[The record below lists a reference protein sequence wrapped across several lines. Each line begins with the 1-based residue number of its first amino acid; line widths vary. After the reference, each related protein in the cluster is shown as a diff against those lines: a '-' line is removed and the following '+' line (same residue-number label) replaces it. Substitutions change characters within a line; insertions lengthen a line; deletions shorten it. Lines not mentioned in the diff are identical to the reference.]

1 MGILTIYLINCSV
14 EHFSQLAVTKSLF
27 HKTSEIHIILKKFT
41 QYAIFLSLSI
51 LVLLQLFVYNHL
63 KVLGASSIF
72 IFKEDNFYV
81 ILKRNGSWHVIAS
94 KRDADG
100 DFLFG
105 THELVDPSKQK

>member
-14 EHFSQLAVTKSLF
+14 EHFSQLSCDQKLISQNWRDTYN
-27 HKTSEIHIILKKFT
+27 FT
-41 QYAIFLSLSI
+41 QYNIFLSLSI
-51 LVLLQLFVYNHL
+51 LVWLQLFVYNHL
-63 KVLGASSIF
+63 KLLGASSIF
-72 IFKEDNFYV
+72 IFNIYV
-81 ILKRNGSWHVIAS
+81 ILKRNESRHVIAS

>member
-14 EHFSQLAVTKSLF
+14 DSIVTKSLF
-27 HKTSEIHIILKKFT
+27 HKTGEIHIILKKFT
-41 QYAIFLSLSI
+41 QYTIFLSLSI
-51 LVLLQLFVYNHL
+51 LVFLQLFVYNHL

-81 ILKRNGSWHVIAS
+81 RNGSRHVIAS